1 MPTTTCR
8 LAQLGDRAPRRQMM
22 RVVMAPVTPTPDST
36 GVRVAAREDYTAT
49 GASWYA
55 VAHASCA

>member
-1 MPTTTCR
+1 
-8 LAQLGDRAPRRQMM
+8 MM
-22 RVVMAPVTPTPDST
+22 RVVMAPLTPTPDST